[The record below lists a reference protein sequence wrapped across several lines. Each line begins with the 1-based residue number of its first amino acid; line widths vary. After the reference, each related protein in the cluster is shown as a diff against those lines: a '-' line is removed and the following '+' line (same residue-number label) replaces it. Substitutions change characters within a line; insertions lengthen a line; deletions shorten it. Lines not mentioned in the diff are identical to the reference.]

1 MKIPLRRN
9 TRGSAVISL
18 FQSNL
23 NQACGFIVIYRKKKK
38 KEKSTHTSGC
48 NDVIAGA
55 NMSEL
60 YFVACVLIR
69 YLTSVFVLRK
79 DLHIPHES
87 VFRGEGR
94 YPG

>member
-1 MKIPLRRN
+1 M
-9 TRGSAVISL
+9 
-18 FQSNL
+18 
-23 NQACGFIVIYRKKKK
+23 
-38 KEKSTHTSGC
+38 STHTSGC
-48 NDVIAGA
+48 KDVITGA
-55 NMSEL
+55 NTSEI

-87 VFRGEGR
+87 IARGEVR